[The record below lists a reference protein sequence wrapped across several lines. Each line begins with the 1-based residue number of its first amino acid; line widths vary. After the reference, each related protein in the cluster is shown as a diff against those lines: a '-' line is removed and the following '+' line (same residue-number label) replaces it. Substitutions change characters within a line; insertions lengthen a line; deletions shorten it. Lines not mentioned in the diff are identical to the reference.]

1 YSLNISDGPKTGI
14 LQNVSKV
21 RGENLVYQCLYTP
34 GNPPTVDFE
43 WTRSGTD
50 NSWVKQNT
58 QNLTIPNV
66 QRSDEAS
73 YTCNVSSLLRPTLI
87 SAMIT
92 QWGGKFDVTTQQRIP
107 RICRSS
113 ARRPPGVEVQLNF
126 TARQRLSSNL
136 SIMDVQIQDY
146 GMYQLSVSNGIG
158 DSLVEWL
165 YLRPIDLLFS
175 SIAGR
180 PESTMDFHVIQDTIR
195 ETSAVL
201 TWIPGFDNGSPQ
213 EFHISY
219 RKLFGVTGFITQTVT
234 HDNKNEMN
242 YTVVNLEP
250 GIEYFVS
257 LFAANE
263 VGSSASVNATFKTLD
278 RIEDHTDPSPNIG
291 AVVGGAVGGTAVA
304 IVAIVV
310 VSRNKAPNTIN
321 ISTVVKVV
329 FHCPSTVFLI
339 SADPAERSM

>member
-1 YSLNISDGPKTGI
+1 
-14 LQNVSKV
+14 
-21 RGENLVYQCLYTP
+21 
-34 GNPPTVDFE
+34 
-43 WTRSGTD
+43 
-50 NSWVKQNT
+50 
-58 QNLTIPNV
+58 
-66 QRSDEAS
+66 
-73 YTCNVSSLLRPTLI
+73 
-87 SAMIT
+87 
-92 QWGGKFDVTTQQRIP
+92 
-107 RICRSS
+107 
-113 ARRPPGVEVQLNF
+113 
-126 TARQRLSSNL
+126 
-136 SIMDVQIQDY
+136 MDVQIQDY

-165 YLRPIDLLFS
+165 YLRPI
-175 SIAGR
+175 GR

-310 VSRNKAPNTIN
+310 VVFILRRNYA
-321 ISTVVKVV
+321 
-329 FHCPSTVFLI
+329 LI
-339 SADPAERSM
+339 CNVALIKKSADPAERSIPGKDNPGYNAAQTYEDMSMTPDTSVYDTLKSGDNGPDNLHVYTPLDELNSKSHVYYENTKKEDHVYNNTVLNNPVQTGL